1 MAMAV
6 LNGSIT
12 DDGGLDCEGR
22 FVYGYTVAF
31 GLATTWR
38 NNLRTG
44 DTFSERIFNLRSG
57 VTVYFQAQARNAL
70 GTVVGTTLTLTTLT
84 DEPKVRTA
92 AATDVSTAGATLNGE
107 IIDNSGIPC
116 RVCFEYGGTTA
127 YGNKTPWLGGYA
139 IGTFAAVIADIS
151 PGSGIHYRA
160 VAKNPNGVG
169 YGQDMSFNGLEDR
182 GGASGLPLE
191 EFLLLREGS

>member
-1 MAMAV
+1 MAMAR
-6 LNGSIT
+6 LNGTIVN
-12 DDGGLDCEGR
+12 DGGLDCEGR

-31 GLATTWR
+31 GFATTWR

-44 DTFSERIFNLRSG
+44 DTFSERIFNLLAG
-57 VTVYFQAQARNAL
+57 TTIYFQAQARNAL
-70 GTVVGTTLTLTTLT
+70 GTVVGTTLTLTTR
-84 DEPKVRTA
+84 PSVPRVSTA
-92 AATDVSTAGATLNGE
+92 AATNVSTGGATLNGE
-107 IIDNSGIPC
+107 IIDDAGILC

-127 YGNKTPWLGGYA
+127 YGNKTPWLGGYT
-139 IGTFAAVIADIS
+139 IGTFSAVIADIS

-191 EFLLLREGS
+191 QFLLLREG

>member
-1 MAMAV
+1 MAMAR
-6 LNGSIT
+6 LNGTIL

-22 FVYGYTVAF
+22 FVYGPTIAF
-31 GLATTWR
+31 GFVTPWR

-44 DTFSERIFNLRSG
+44 DTFSERVFNLLAG
-57 VTVYFQAQARNAL
+57 ITIYFQAQARNAL

-84 DEPKVRTA
+84 SEPKVRTL
-92 AATDVSTAGATLNGE
+92 AATNISTGGAELNGE

-127 YGNKTPWLGGYA
+127 YGNKTPWLGGYG
-139 IGTFAAVIADIS
+139 IGAFSAVIADIS

-160 VAKNPNGVG
+160 VAKNPYGIG